1 MMIGGDNWHCEET
14 HGTLLLV
21 RQLTGEVLDEKT
33 RAGYFAPSD
42 AQRLAAKIL
51 RENALRFFK
60 LQ

>member
-1 MMIGGDNWHCEET
+1 LI
-14 HGTLLLV
+14 
-21 RQLTGEVLDEKT
+21 GEVLDEKIS
-33 RAGYFAPSD
+33 AGYFDFAD